1 MIKAELSF
9 NFLDGAIWKVRYA
22 TPKYI
27 PGTEGCIFGCLCD
40 EEFHTLHDPLV
51 FDMVTNPREDK
62 PLPRTDPR
70 YGTIVK
76 ATENAIK
83 GHKGTLQDVENQ
95 LSIANLIFRPYLM
108 PCCNFPFCSCKDDK
122 RKF

>member
-51 FDMVTNPREDK
+51 FDMALCRMSRTNLV
-62 PLPRTDPR
+62 LPIGFSDH
-70 YGTIVK
+70 I
-76 ATENAIK
+76 
-83 GHKGTLQDVENQ
+83 
-95 LSIANLIFRPYLM
+95 
-108 PCCNFPFCSCKDDK
+108 
-122 RKF
+122 